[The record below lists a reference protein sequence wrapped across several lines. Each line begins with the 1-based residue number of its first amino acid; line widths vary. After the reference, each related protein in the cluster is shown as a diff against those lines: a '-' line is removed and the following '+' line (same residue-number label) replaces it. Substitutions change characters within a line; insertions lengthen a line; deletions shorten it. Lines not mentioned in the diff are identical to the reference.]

1 MHVTPLVVVVP
12 GNIVFL
18 SWPPLLSLMSFPFYS
33 KSMER
38 NHSVEKF
45 DQIKWTSEDQI
56 SGSGQAKSYAC
67 TFCKRGF
74 SNAQALGGHMN
85 IHRRDRARIRQ
96 YLEDQ
101 NQLSPDEVKNSSLA
115 AHHDPAR
122 ANNSEDKTQS
132 QLEMKGTNM
141 IPRKSSYPFSTR
153 SEDHEIVVCTGN
165 KGKIGS
171 SEDAQEQLASASFV
185 SRGTSISKWQF
196 SRVYKWLWRSW
207 GVGLGAPVR
216 TWATRDKFEHQRIL
230 LIEFAVIYTSRLG
243 LFTSRGA
250 RLSFFTH
257 LFYLYYWTYGTINWA
272 RSHII
277 FFWFVVV
284 YKSCCYR
291 V

>member
-1 MHVTPLVVVVP
+1 
-12 GNIVFL
+12 
-18 SWPPLLSLMSFPFYS
+18 
-33 KSMER
+33 MER

-96 YLEDQ
+96 YSEDQ

-153 SEDHEIVVCTGN
+153 SEDHEIVVCAGN

-171 SEDAQEQLASASFV
+171 SEDAQEQLQLPLFLEEPVLASENLA
-185 SRGTSISKWQF
+185 GYTNGCG
-196 SRVYKWLWRSW
+196 
-207 GVGLGAPVR
+207 GVEEL
-216 TWATRDKFEHQRIL
+216 DLEL
-230 LIEFAVIYTSRLG
+230 RLG
-243 LFTSRGA
+243 PEPPETT
-250 RLSFFTH
+250 LSTREFF
-257 LFYLYYWTYGTINWA
+257 
-272 RSHII
+272 
-277 FFWFVVV
+277 
-284 YKSCCYR
+284 
-291 V
+291 